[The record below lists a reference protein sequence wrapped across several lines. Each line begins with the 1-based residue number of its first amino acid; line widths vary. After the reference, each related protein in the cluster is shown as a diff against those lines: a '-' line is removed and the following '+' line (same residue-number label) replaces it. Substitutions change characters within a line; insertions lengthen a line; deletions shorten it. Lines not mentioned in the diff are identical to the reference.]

1 MKNLINLDQD
11 YLKNSNQDPDIP
23 LDIEWDKIILSQSKK
38 TQDSMILQ
46 ECLFTDYSIHHFKIK
61 WIIMVSNNGSNI
73 HGFSNVMMKLE
84 MDYLVML
91 ISGKELEMMYP
102 QSH

>member
-1 MKNLINLDQD
+1 
-11 YLKNSNQDPDIP
+11 
-23 LDIEWDKIILSQSKK
+23 
-38 TQDSMILQ
+38 
-46 ECLFTDYSIHHFKIK
+46 
-61 WIIMVSNNGSNI
+61 MVSNNGSNI

-102 QSH
+102 LSP